1 MCGRY
6 FIDLEDQNLREWL
19 SDDMSSLTS
28 GDVFPSHHALIL
40 TYDGDIKPTIL
51 PWGFTKWDNKKARII
66 NARSETIMTSRF
78 FKDTYHQNKAIVLA
92 SGFYE
97 WGGAKVRHVIKPKDH
112 SLLYMAG
119 VIQNDH
125 EGFAILTQPASYP
138 VSQIHDRQPVMISKN
153 NIHDYLTHQMPSSMV
168 DYPSVK
174 LSMMAIIEQASLFNL

>member
-97 WGGAKVRHVIKPKDH
+97 WDGAKVRHVIKPKDH